1 MKDMDKALQVFKYN
15 GKELRTTEQNGG
27 IWFVAKD
34 ICDMLGHTN
43 ARKAVK
49 SLDSDEK
56 MTVTNSYSHS
66 GQRGGAQFITFV
78 NEPGMYKLIFKSRK
92 AEAKEF
98 TRWVTHE
105 VLPQIRQH
113 GMYLTDKVAETA
125 AMNPTAFDELLA
137 RYVKECKR
145 SQELQERLEA
155 DRAFTNLGHVVL
167 ALPGSMTVQA
177 AVHFLA
183 QYGFDVGQ
191 NRLFKRCR
199 EEGFLCKRKGRQY
212 NQPTQKAIERGL
224 FASEISGGF
233 RPIAMVTP
241 KGLSYLTEKFAGE
254 TYPLLLMM
262 EAPEE

>member
-1 MKDMDKALQVFKYN
+1 MEKSLQVFKY
-15 GKELRTTEQNGG
+15 KAQEVRTVEIDGES
-27 IWFVAKD
+27 WFVAKD
-34 ICDMLGHTN
+34 VCDILGLAN
-43 ARKAVK
+43 ARKSVK
-49 SLDSDEK
+49 SLDNDEK
-56 MTVTNSYSHS
+56 SSVTISYGTSPKGGNPNMTV
-66 GQRGGAQFITFV
+66 V

-92 AEAKEF
+92 SEAKEF

-113 GMYLTDKVAETA
+113 GMYLTDKVAEVASTD
-125 AMNPTAFDELLA
+125 PTAFDELLA
-137 RYVKECKR
+137 RYVSECKK
-145 SQELQERLEA
+145 SQELRERLDA

-177 AVHFLA
+177 AAHFLA
-183 QYGFDVGQ
+183 QQ

-224 FASEISGGF
+224 FNAEISGGF

-241 KGLSYLTEKFAGE
+241 KGLSYLTEKFAVE
-254 TYPLLLMM
+254 TYPLLVLM
-262 EAPEE
+262 ESQEGETEQE